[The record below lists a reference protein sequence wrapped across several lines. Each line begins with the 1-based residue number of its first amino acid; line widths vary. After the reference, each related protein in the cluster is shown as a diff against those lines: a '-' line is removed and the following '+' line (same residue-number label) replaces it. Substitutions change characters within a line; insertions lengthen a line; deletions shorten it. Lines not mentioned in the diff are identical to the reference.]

1 MSNFLVECHNPI
13 LFDYLKD
20 FCVFVCS
27 RLGLEDCPPVTFVC
41 KTGSTSFGSY
51 RPSTQAIVVATDGR
65 HVADILRTLAHEIV
79 HDVQYADGEPD
90 CSLEELEYEANGL
103 AGMLMRDYNKMH
115 PELYDAEEEPTPDE
129 LDDTGNPGAA
139 MGSLENAGVTVD
151 AYQTPSYESGLDDG
165 QPMRPPY
172 PVELTEGHP
181 DALMMLKLQNKALRA
196 FPSSPKQ
203 KAIQKQISDLRTK
216 MKREGTPEYHQ
227 TLKETTIQTLAKKH
241 KKSFE
246 YLSAQLKKGSKV
258 ECEHTKNDAVARK
271 IALDHLDE
279 RPDYYEQLEKMEK
292 KPIKHDIPKIDRHD
306 PIVRHAWM
314 YDNPLG
320 LDWGQFVQQYQ
331 RNLKEDAVV
340 NAAGSG
346 QVAGLGVGPQGEPGF
361 PKQKTKLF
369 KRKTFTQFRKKGE

>member
-1 MSNFLVECHNPI
+1 MPNFLVECHNPI

-20 FCVFVCS
+20 FCAFVCS
-27 RLGLEDCPPVTFVC
+27 RLGLVECPPITFVC
-41 KTGSTSFGSY
+41 KTGNTSFGSY

-79 HDVQYADGEPD
+79 HDAQYADGEPD
-90 CSLEELEYEANGL
+90 RSLEELEYEANGL

-115 PELYDAEEEPTPDE
+115 PELYDAEEEPTQDE

-172 PVELTEGHP
+172 PVELAE
-181 DALMMLKLQNKALRA
+181 
-196 FPSSPKQ
+196 
-203 KAIQKQISDLRTK
+203 AI
-216 MKREGTPEYHQ
+216 
-227 TLKETTIQTLAKKH
+227 TLDSLVKKH
-241 KKSFE
+241 KKSFA
-246 YLSAQLKKGSKV
+246 YLSAQLKKGSQV

-271 IALDHLDE
+271 IALDHLNE

-292 KPIKHDIPKIDRHD
+292 KPL
-306 PIVRHAWM
+306 M
-314 YDNPLG
+314 
-320 LDWGQFVQQYQ
+320 
-331 RNLKEDAVV
+331 KEDAVV